1 MGIRYRF
8 VLRKHTEERE
18 KSLVVAVDFDG
29 TITKDNDFPHNIGV
43 LRDGC
48 KEAIDYIRQQHKV
61 IIWTCRNGEYLEEME
76 QFLRDNQI
84 AYDGINTDIY
94 PKTDRKI
101 MADIYIDD
109 KNIFCNGIDWVK
121 IKEYFESLG
130 R

>member
-1 MGIRYRF
+1 MRTRYKF
-8 VLRKHTEERE
+8 VFNRNIEERA

-48 KEAIDYIRQQHKV
+48 KEAIDYIREKHKV
-61 IIWTCRNGEYLEEME
+61 VIWTCRSGEYLDEMMK
-76 QFLRDNQI
+76 FLQDNGI
-84 AYDGINTDIY
+84 TYDGINTDIY

-109 KNIFCNGIDWVK
+109 KNIFCDAVDWAK
-121 IKEYFESLG
+121 IKEYFE
-130 R
+130 RI